1 MPSKTDYSRKTKW
14 KTESYRGE
22 RSIGGNFV
30 YAGDTLLDKHLFVH
44 RVAPGGFDWGSDAS
58 DEKASQ
64 LAIALLAPF
73 KGVDYAIENYH
84 LFAENFVR
92 RELTGDSWEVKR
104 SDFRNPD
111 YLRVIAGRDYPENT
125 APEPADAPDIEDV
138 DLDTITYAEEI
149 ALTEKYEAVLKQSG
163 NRRDNLQRL
172 LAIWN
177 GDEDPSSDSV
187 SSSTL
192 YRISGLNIPT
202 NARSTLVREFDT
214 MGDLAGWICFGRHH
228 HRLNGISEATA
239 EKLRAARPGFVQYFG
254 GEEYIPDHEG
264 RDLSLSEAT
273 GGESAQQTFR
283 SALAEGSSE
292 DA

>member
-1 MPSKTDYSRKTKW
+1 MPSETDYSRTTKW

-30 YAGDTLLDKHLFVH
+30 HAGDALLDKHLFVH
-44 RVAPGGFDWGSDAS
+44 RVAPGGFDWGPDAS

-73 KGVDYAIENYH
+73 KGVDYAVENYH

-111 YLRVIAGRDYPENT
+111 YLRAIAGRDYPENT
-125 APEPADAPDIEDV
+125 APGPADVLGLEDV

-149 ALTEKYEAVLKQSG
+149 ALAEKYDDVLWQHG
-163 NRRDNLQRL
+163 NRRDNLRRL
-172 LAIWN
+172 LDIRN

-192 YRISGLNIPT
+192 YRISGLSIPS

-214 MGDLAGWICFGRHH
+214 MGELAGWICFGRHH

-239 EKLRAARPGFVQYFG
+239 TKLRAARPGFIQYHG
-254 GEEYIPDHEG
+254 GEEYIPAHDT
-264 RDLSLSEAT
+264 RDMSLSKDA

-283 SALAEGSSE
+283 SALPNDDAE
-292 DA
+292 A